1 MKKFLS
7 LSQVGAIVGSI
18 VVVVLVSSYFK
29 PLKAAV
35 GTK

>member
-18 VVVVLVSSYFK
+18 AVILLVSTYFK
-29 PLKAAV
+29 PLKAAA